1 MKCLQNLKKVAEKL
15 KVKSNLFEEAS
26 NELYNELIKI
36 KNAKG
41 SLTDLTKIGNDNL
54 DEKYDMEDEMTID

>member
-1 MKCLQNLKKVAEKL
+1 L